1 MGPLFTIVAF
11 LLYIP
16 ALIEGAGRQ
25 QGFGQQQLSFSQQSN
40 YQQPGSFGSQ
50 DNFVGP
56 PQPFDFNYNV
66 KDEFG
71 NSHYHQE
78 QGDQSG
84 DVSGSYGYTNANG
97 LFRYV
102 EYNAGLSG
110 FTAKVHSN
118 EPGVYADNP
127 ADVILN
133 VEQPPAGLQ
142 DQYTRRTSGGSYQK
156 PQQLPDS
163 KYSGQDIVQRPVG
176 YLRPGVKRTG

>member
-1 MGPLFTIVAF
+1 MDSLFIFVGF

-16 ALIEGAGRQ
+16 ALIDGAGRQ
-25 QGFGQQQLSFSQQSN
+25 QSFGQNQLPFGQQSN

-50 DNFVGP
+50 DSFGS

-84 DVSGSYGYTNANG
+84 NVLGSYGYTNANG

-102 EYNAGLSG
+102 EYSADSSG

-118 EPGVYADNP
+118 EPGVYPDNP
-127 ADVILN
+127 ADVTLN

-142 DQYTRRTSGGSYQK
+142 DQYTRRTSGGGYQK

-163 KYSGQDIVQRPVG
+163 TYSGQDYVQRPVG
-176 YLRPGVKRTG
+176 YQKSGVKRAG